1 MKNIYYPSCNESAR
15 ILKLEINPL
24 NFSIKD
30 GCDYHFYPKDKNI
43 YFKTFERFY
52 LKELEI
58 INCSK
63 CDLNLNN
70 SGYYK
75 CEVCKSF
82 YCSKCGLDDI
92 QSNNHKNVIFEK
104 NTNKC
109 TKHNRDYYAYCHNCQ
124 KNICLY
130 CLKENKK
137 HESHVMENLFDIIP
151 SSETV
156 NNLKKRIKEKE
167 LITESL
173 IEKIDKWKR
182 EIIKNTEELTQN
194 LKDEISF
201 LKKIIY
207 NFNYFFINYSYF
219 KLFDKINK
227 YVKNINNEY
236 LDKFYNTTDLEN
248 QAILLIKAFKYLG
261 NSNSNDSNKEKK
273 IIKRSFKHHS
283 NFNNGII
290 QRLEN
295 EYFIYNNMNSLS
307 LYYYDD
313 KSDKISQLSESK
325 SEIKESIYSISVSD
339 IEYKILVCLLN
350 QKIVKIYDY
359 NLKNKI
365 LKLNPKEINETPNQS
380 SHFNKCIQIEENYFV
395 TGDDIYIKIWA
406 GTSDSLNLI
415 LIKNYKI
422 NLNTFDLLYTEE
434 YFISSQPKK
443 KTLIL
448 FENNNLSYLKTI
460 TNIECQEKT
469 NCLFRLNEKYI
480 IIACEKGL
488 GLFCIKTKELIQ
500 FLEFNYSKCN
510 RITCDDEENIYIL
523 NREENYNSSY
533 YSQYY
538 YFKIINF
545 KFIENEIIFVNES
558 ENINTSEYNLEI
570 TSLYDDIILLWKN
583 GLYSSKEE

>member
-1 MKNIYYPSCNESAR
+1 M
-15 ILKLEINPL
+15 
-24 NFSIKD
+24 
-30 GCDYHFYPKDKNI
+30 
-43 YFKTFERFY
+43 
-52 LKELEI
+52 
-58 INCSK
+58 
-63 CDLNLNN
+63 
-70 SGYYK
+70 
-75 CEVCKSF
+75 
-82 YCSKCGLDDI
+82 
-92 QSNNHKNVIFEK
+92 
-104 NTNKC
+104 
-109 TKHNRDYYAYCHNCQ
+109 
-124 KNICLY
+124 
-130 CLKENKK
+130 
-137 HESHVMENLFDIIP
+137 
-151 SSETV
+151 
-156 NNLKKRIKEKE
+156 
-167 LITESL
+167 
-173 IEKIDKWKR
+173 
-182 EIIKNTEELTQN
+182 
-194 LKDEISF
+194 
-201 LKKIIY
+201 
-207 NFNYFFINYSYF
+207 
-219 KLFDKINK
+219 
-227 YVKNINNEY
+227 
-236 LDKFYNTTDLEN
+236 EN
-248 QAILLIKAFKYLG
+248 QAILLIKAFKFLG

-273 IIKRSFKHHS
+273 IIKRSFKQHS
-283 NFNNGII
+283 NFNNGFI

-469 NCLFRLNEKYI
+469 NCLFRLNENYI

-500 FLEFNYSKCN
+500 FLEFNYSKYN